1 MQDIKNQILAFHNE
15 EDGATSTEYAIV
27 LILIACI
34 IIGMVAA
41 FGSVLSQKFSDAKNE
56 VDTKV
61 VITN

>member
-41 FGSVLSQKFSDAKNE
+41 FGSVLSSKFEAAKNK
-56 VDTKV
+56 VDSDVT
-61 VITN
+61 IS